1 LGSTYQSTASPLLI
15 LISISLLSLSIAA
28 IIGNNPRRN
37 PSKVLMSSA
46 SGFPRKLWFM
56 VRGVFFDIIT
66 NGSVDSDS
74 TLNAALERSAD
85 R

>member
-1 LGSTYQSTASPLLI
+1 
-15 LISISLLSLSIAA
+15 
-28 IIGNNPRRN
+28 
-37 PSKVLMSSA
+37 
-46 SGFPRKLWFM
+46 M
-56 VRGVFFDIIT
+56 VRGVFSDIIT